1 MGRTLPT
8 FNTYLQAQEAAWAP
22 FRRALRSREER
33 DAFDHLFTL
42 ARTYAA
48 EATNVARPLPFE
60 AILMAVALGQ
70 QMELAELR
78 QRLDEH
84 REDDAP

>member
-8 FNTYLQAQEAAWAP
+8 FNTYLQTQEAAWAP

-70 QMELAELR
+70 QLELADLR
-78 QRLDEH
+78 QRLES
-84 REDDAP
+84 REDNKT

>member
-70 QMELAELR
+70 QLELAALR
-78 QRLDEH
+78 QRLES
-84 REDDAP
+84 RENNET